1 MREQA
6 TSVSHNTRT
15 LGPVGKKR
23 ARKDHL
29 REENAILAGQQ
40 KRQGLLLHL
49 GGNDIANLLSPETKF
64 LFFQSRNETTPEF
77 LGVAFAS
84 ADE

>member
-1 MREQA
+1 
-6 TSVSHNTRT
+6 V
-15 LGPVGKKR
+15 
-23 ARKDHL
+23 
-29 REENAILAGQQ
+29 ENAILAGQQ

-64 LFFQSRNETTPEF
+64 HFFFQSRNETPAEF
-77 LGVAFAS
+77 PGVAFAS